1 MKKINDVILEVTHSF
16 VLFVLVLI
24 NILIIVR
31 NNIFIENI
39 IISCVG
45 CVVFLIFEIYK
56 YLNIKENSFTLSKVL
71 LVLYILSTIIMC
83 FM

>member
-45 CVVFLIFEIYK
+45 CVAFLIFEIYK

>member
-1 MKKINDVILEVTHSF
+1 MKKINDVILEATHSF
-16 VLFVLVLI
+16 VLFVLALI
-24 NILIIVR
+24 NILMIVR
-31 NNIFIENI
+31 NNILIEAI

-45 CVVFLIFEIYK
+45 CIAFLIFEIYK
-56 YLNIKENSFTLSKVL
+56 YLNIENSFNLSKLL